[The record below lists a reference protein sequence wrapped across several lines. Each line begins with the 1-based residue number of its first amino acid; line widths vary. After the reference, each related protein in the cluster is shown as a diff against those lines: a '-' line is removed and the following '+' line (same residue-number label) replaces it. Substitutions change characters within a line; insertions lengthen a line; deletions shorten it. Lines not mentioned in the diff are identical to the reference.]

1 MGNTEFD
8 GELISVEQA
17 TPTINLQR
25 NEQNTTDDDFFP
37 MDGEVIEYVAKTAG
51 QDVSNHFDEDNF
63 YPANG
68 IFKGTIFDKTE
79 RQKRRAVR
87 QQRKSAKV
95 AAKNEETLSRA
106 ELNKTVGKDKPSDL
120 ALADALKADAQ
131 KADTTTTEKEPMSL
145 NTKIAIG
152 VGVTVFLG
160 VVGFVL
166 YKRFKK

>member
-8 GELISVEQA
+8 GEMSSVEQA
-17 TPTINLQR
+17 SPTIYLPR

-37 MDGEVIEYVAKTAG
+37 MDGEVIQYVAKTAG
-51 QDVSNHFDEDNF
+51 QDVGNHYDQENF

-68 IFKGTIFDKTE
+68 MFRGTIFDKKE
-79 RQKRRAVR
+79 RQKRRAIR
-87 QQRKSAKV
+87 QQRKSSKV

-106 ELNKTVGKDKPSDL
+106 ELNKAVGKDKPSDL

-131 KADTTTTEKEPMSL
+131 KSDTTTVKEPMSL

-152 VGVTVFLG
+152 VGITVFLG
-160 VVGFVL
+160 IVGFVF
-166 YKRFKK
+166 YKKLKK